1 MQNIRVNN
9 KIFDSISK
17 AAKFIG
23 MQRSNLSNML
33 RDKKATTYKDLMIEK
48 LDKPVVKKTK
58 RGQFRNIAVLVD
70 GVAYN
75 SITDAEKLCGFCAG
89 TLAKPLRQGKKTYK
103 GHTIEYVMPSQ
114 KDKIRHKST
123 KAVKVLCVTTG
134 VTYNR
139 LGDAAL
145 AAGADAW
152 TMSKKMEASGGYI
165 DANGNEYRRLTPMRT
180 KNTYKDTGKKLKS
193 KREYTPRP
201 SRRGVKLNT
210 TGTFVPI
217 DTALNLANA
226 DARFPIVDMPKP
238 LTQAPVDKKQEVPQ
252 IVKDAINDKIVDL
265 LKKSN
270 IYDQIVDLL
279 NYGGFSTIKINKD

>member
-33 RDKKATTYKDLMIEK
+33 KNKKATTYKDLMIEK
-48 LDKPVVKKTK
+48 LDTPKTKKTK
-58 RGQFRNIAVLVD
+58 RGQCRSVPVLVD
-70 GVAYN
+70 GKAYN
-75 SITDAEKLCGFCAG
+75 SIAEAEQYYGFPVN
-89 TLAKPLRQGKKTYK
+89 TLAKPLRQGRKIYK
-103 GHTIEYVMPSQ
+103 GHTIEYVLPSQ
-114 KDKIRHKST
+114 KNKYKST
-123 KAVKVLCVTTG
+123 KAVRVLCVTTG
-134 VTYNR
+134 VTYNK
-139 LGDAAL
+139 LGDAAK
-145 AAGADAW
+145 AAGADQW

-210 TGTFVPI
+210 TGAFVPI
-217 DTALNLANA
+217 NTALNLANE